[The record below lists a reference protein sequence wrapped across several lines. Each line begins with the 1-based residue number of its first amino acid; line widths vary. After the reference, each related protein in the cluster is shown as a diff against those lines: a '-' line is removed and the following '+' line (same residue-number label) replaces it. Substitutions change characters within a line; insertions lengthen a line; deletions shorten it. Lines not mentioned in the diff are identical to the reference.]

1 MKKRDIILIFAI
13 LAAAAVSFIMIP
25 RTSADIANITVA
37 GKHFCTV
44 SLHENREIDIN
55 GTNVAVVENG
65 QIYMKSATCPDK
77 LCIHQGAICDSS
89 KKIVCLPNKVV
100 IEAAADSDIDTV
112 VR

>member
-1 MKKRDIILIFAI
+1 MKKKDVILIFTVLAI
-13 LAAAAVSFIMIP
+13 AAVAFLIIP
-25 RTSADIANITVA
+25 KAPADIARITVD
-37 GKHFCTV
+37 GKHFRTI
-44 SLHENREIDIN
+44 SLHEDGEIDIN

-100 IEAAADSDIDTV
+100 IEAVADSDMDTV
-112 VR
+112 VK